1 MKMVRI
7 NRHNPKI
14 TQLMIENCASHAV
27 AINDWKSVSGVAML
41 SIPAIDEDNFA
52 CELQINFELSAGQEV
67 DDQRI
72 YSKGNIISVDV
83 V

>member
-1 MKMVRI
+1 
-7 NRHNPKI
+7 
-14 TQLMIENCASHAV
+14 MIENCASHAV
-27 AINDWKSVSGVAML
+27 AINDCKSVSGVAMRM